1 MSKLAFIFPGQ
12 GSQSVGMGKDL
23 YDNFSEAK
31 MVFDKAD
38 EVLGRSISK
47 ICFEGPEED
56 LKQTINTQP
65 AILTTSIAALE
76 VLKTKLKIEP
86 TFVAGHSLGEYGA
99 LYEAGVLNLEDTIKL
114 ISKRAQAMSQVEG
127 GSMAAVLGLS
137 EEIVSECLKKAKE
150 IGYVSVAN
158 YNCPGQ
164 IVITGT
170 EEGINKASELLTQA
184 GAKRVI
190 PLAVSGAFHSE
201 LMKDAAEKFAQS
213 VTTVT
218 INDAKIPVITNVDAQ
233 ISTKA
238 DAFKVKMPK
247 QIYSS
252 VQWTKTIQKMIENGV
267 DTFIEIGP
275 GKVLAGLNKKIN
287 SEIKTYNVY
296 DKASIDACV
305 KELNV

>member
-99 LYEAGVLNLEDTIKL
+99 LYEAGVLNLKDTIKL

-137 EEIVSECLKKAKE
+137 EEIVSECLNKAKE

-170 EEGINKASELLTQA
+170 EEGINKASELLTEA

-238 DAFKVKMPK
+238 DAFKVKMPE

-275 GKVLAGLNKKIN
+275 GKVLAGLNKKIS

-296 DKASIDACV
+296 DAVSLEACV
-305 KELNV
+305 IELNK